1 MFSPVLSMGLA
12 GIQGYMVTVEVDCQR
27 GLPQF
32 DLVGLPDAAVKE
44 ARERVRS
51 AARNLGLAWPDSRV
65 LVNLAP
71 ADTKKTGPIYDLPI
85 LLGLLLASGQCDM
98 DLSGCAFAGELS
110 LDGRLRPV
118 RGALSMVLAARQA
131 GIQRV
136 FLPMENGGEGA
147 AIPGI
152 TVHPVA
158 TAGEILDHFIRGK
171 QLPAAGE
178 LSFPPPPSPP
188 APDFADVRGQQN
200 AKRAMEV
207 AAAGGHN
214 ILLIGP
220 PGTGKSML
228 AKRLPSILPRLTF
241 QESVETTQVHSAAGV
256 LPHGSSLVETPP
268 FRAPHHTI
276 SPAGLAG
283 GGVPPRPGEISLAHN
298 GVLFLDEL
306 PEFPKVAMEVL
317 RQPLEDGG
325 ITISRSSGRSSF
337 PCRFMLAAA
346 MNPCPCGYFGHP
358 SQPCRCTPTKK
369 AVYLSRIS
377 GPLLDRLDIHVEVP
391 PVEYRE
397 LTGEEAGET
406 SASIRQRVEAAR
418 DVQRQRYQGTGIPC
432 NARLTPARLREF
444 CVLSPDAQRLM
455 ETAFD
460 KLGLSARS
468 YDRLLRVSRTVA
480 DLAGEK
486 VIGADAVAE
495 AIQYRNLDRKYW
507 QADVREL

>member
-1 MFSPVLSMGLA
+1 M
-12 GIQGYMVTVEVDCQR
+12 
-27 GLPQF
+27 
-32 DLVGLPDAAVKE
+32 
-44 ARERVRS
+44 
-51 AARNLGLAWPDSRV
+51 
-65 LVNLAP
+65 
-71 ADTKKTGPIYDLPI
+71 
-85 LLGLLLASGQCDM
+85 
-98 DLSGCAFAGELS
+98 
-110 LDGRLRPV
+110 
-118 RGALSMVLAARQA
+118 
-131 GIQRV
+131 
-136 FLPMENGGEGA
+136 
-147 AIPGI
+147 
-152 TVHPVA
+152 
-158 TAGEILDHFIRGK
+158 
-171 QLPAAGE
+171 
-178 LSFPPPPSPP
+178 
-188 APDFADVRGQQN
+188 
-200 AKRAMEV
+200 
-207 AAAGGHN
+207 
-214 ILLIGP
+214 
-220 PGTGKSML
+220 
-228 AKRLPSILPRLTF
+228 
-241 QESVETTQVHSAAGV
+241 
-256 LPHGSSLVETPP
+256 
-268 FRAPHHTI
+268 
-276 SPAGLAG
+276 
-283 GGVPPRPGEISLAHN
+283 
-298 GVLFLDEL
+298 DEL
-306 PEFPKVAMEVL
+306 PEFPRIAMEVL

-406 SASIRQRVEAAR
+406 SAAIRQRVEAAR
-418 DVQRQRYQGTGIPC
+418 EVQRQRYQGTGIPC

-507 QADVREL
+507 QTDVREL

>member
-1 MFSPVLSMGLA
+1 M
-12 GIQGYMVTVEVDCQR
+12 
-27 GLPQF
+27 LPYGAS
-32 DLVGLPDAAVKE
+32 LLE
-44 ARERVRS
+44 A
-51 AARNLGLAWPDSRV
+51 
-65 LVNLAP
+65 
-71 ADTKKTGPIYDLPI
+71 
-85 LLGLLLASGQCDM
+85 
-98 DLSGCAFAGELS
+98 
-110 LDGRLRPV
+110 
-118 RGALSMVLAARQA
+118 
-131 GIQRV
+131 
-136 FLPMENGGEGA
+136 
-147 AIPGI
+147 
-152 TVHPVA
+152 
-158 TAGEILDHFIRGK
+158 
-171 QLPAAGE
+171 
-178 LSFPPPPSPP
+178 
-188 APDFADVRGQQN
+188 
-200 AKRAMEV
+200 
-207 AAAGGHN
+207 
-214 ILLIGP
+214 
-220 PGTGKSML
+220 
-228 AKRLPSILPRLTF
+228 
-241 QESVETTQVHSAAGV
+241 
-256 LPHGSSLVETPP
+256 PP

-406 SASIRQRVEAAR
+406 SAAIRQRVEAAR
-418 DVQRQRYQGTGIPC
+418 EVQRQRYQGTGIPC